1 MQAQIPFVTTGS
13 YPIRAGNTVQLL
25 IDGEPAFLRVCQ
37 AIETAQHRVWAT
49 ITFMWAD
56 FRMPDGRGTA
66 FEVLDRAAKRGV
78 DVRLLFWRPDEA
90 TAHHRRNAFWGAEEH
105 FALLEQFNLGIRW
118 DCAQAGF
125 CQHQKTWLIDAGTD
139 HPIAFLGGLNLN
151 PNSVV
156 APRHY
161 GQGQNHDLYIE
172 LIGAAVADVQHN
184 FVQRWNEAS
193 ERHFEHGYWGEGGK
207 QNLEFPSRLPKKNGT
222 ALVQIQ
228 RTIHAG
234 RYNNGHAPVAGQV
247 FDIKIGEQTIFEQYC
262 TAIQA
267 AKQSI
272 YLENQCLEIPE
283 IIEAVHDALKRGVEV
298 VALLP
303 ITPDLSSHAFLEAR
317 AGLGAYPNFTLAG
330 MAGMGTDGYRKP
342 VWVHSK
348 LMLID
353 DKWAT
358 IGSANLHR
366 WSMFGNAELNAVILS
381 NETVKAFR
389 VALLEEH
396 LGLDTSDLDG
406 VTALQVFKKIAHAN
420 QEKFSEGNQAWQ
432 GLVVALD
439 VSSYGVRHPK
449 GWEI

>member
-1 MQAQIPFVTTGS
+1 
-13 YPIRAGNTVQLL
+13 
-25 IDGEPAFLRVCQ
+25 
-37 AIETAQHRVWAT
+37 
-49 ITFMWAD
+49 
-56 FRMPDGRGTA
+56 
-66 FEVLDRAAKRGV
+66 
-78 DVRLLFWRPDEA
+78 
-90 TAHHRRNAFWGAEEH
+90 
-105 FALLEQFNLGIRW
+105 
-118 DCAQAGF
+118 
-125 CQHQKTWLIDAGTD
+125 
-139 HPIAFLGGLNLN
+139 
-151 PNSVV
+151 
-156 APRHY
+156 
-161 GQGQNHDLYIE
+161 
-172 LIGAAVADVQHN
+172 VQHN

-193 ERHFEHGYWGEGGK
+193 ERHLEHGYWGERGK
-207 QNLEFPSRLPKKNGT
+207 QTLEFPSRLPKKHGS

-234 RYNNGHAPVAGQV
+234 RYNNGHAPVDGQA
-247 FDIKIGEQTIFEQYC
+247 FDIATGEKTIFEQYY

-267 AKQSI
+267 AKDSI
-272 YLENQCLEIPE
+272 YIENQALEIPE
-283 IIEAVHDALKRGVEV
+283 IIEALQEALERGVEI

-303 ITPDLSSHAFLEAR
+303 ITPDLLPHAFLEAR

-330 MAGMGTDGYRKP
+330 MAGLGTDGYRKP

-353 DKWAT
+353 DTWAT

-396 LGLDTSDLDG
+396 LGLNTSDLDG

-420 QEKFSEGNQAWQ
+420 QEKFLEGNQAWQ

-439 VSSYGVRHPK
+439 VSSYGIKHTEE
-449 GWEI
+449 WET